1 MNRLLHFLNTTIG
14 RKLLVALSGIFLVLF
29 VIGHVVGNLTVYIGP
44 SALNGYAHWLQEN
57 PLLWF
62 IRLGMLIIVSV
73 HIALAIKVSLESIG
87 ARKQGY
93 QSGRTLYQLLV
104 DHRMMISGLLLFLFI
119 IGHIAHLTLGVGVGE
134 YFNRVDERG
143 FVDVYARVVIG
154 FQNPFIAW
162 GYIVSMVLLA
172 VHLKHSVRALFQ
184 TLGFFHEN
192 YFSFYEL
199 LSWAIAIFVFIG
211 LCSIPVAVQFGLI
224 EAAQSTLNALF
235 PWANPGSAA

>member
-1 MNRLLHFLNTTIG
+1 MNRLFHLLNTTIG
-14 RKLLVALSGIFLVLF
+14 RKLIVALSGIFLLLF

-44 SALNGYAHWLQEN
+44 SSLNSYAHWLQES
-57 PLLWF
+57 PILWF
-62 IRLGMLIIVSV
+62 VRLGMLAIVFI
-73 HIALAIKVSLESIG
+73 HIALAIKVSLESLG

-93 QSGRTLYQLLV
+93 QSGRSFLAVLIE
-104 DHRMMISGLLLFLFI
+104 HRMMISGLLLLFFI

-162 GYIVSMVLLA
+162 SYIISMLLLA

-184 TLGFFHEN
+184 TLGFFNEN
-192 YFSFYEL
+192 YFSFFEF
-199 LSWAIAIFVFIG
+199 LSWVIAIFVFIG
-211 LCSIPVAVQFGLI
+211 LCSIPVAVQLGVVND
-224 EAAQSTLNALF
+224 AQSALNPYF
-235 PWANPGSAA
+235 QWFNPGSVA

>member
-62 IRLGMLIIVSV
+62 IRFGMLIIVSV

-93 QSGRTLYQLLV
+93 QSGRTIFQLLV
-104 DHRMMISGLLLFLFI
+104 DHRMMISGLLLLLFI

-154 FQNPFIAW
+154 FKNPFIAW
-162 GYIVSMVLLA
+162 SYIVSMVLLA

-211 LCSIPVAVQFGLI
+211 LCSIPFAVQFDLI
-224 EAAQSTLNALF
+224 DAAQSTVNALF
-235 PWANPGSAA
+235 PWVNPGSAA